1 MYLAMSRLKVILG
14 KEDEFET
21 SWKNCETCTD
31 GVKGF
36 KSFNLIKGNVN
47 KEFSLYIVQSE
58 WNSESDFINWTKS
71 DLFNSDHKN
80 PNLKR
85 NLYLG
90 PPDFDGYQEQ
100 PDFEGFKVLI

>member
-1 MYLAMSRLKVILG
+1 MYLAMSRLKVISG

-21 SWKNCETCTD
+21 SWKNRETNTD

-58 WNSESDFINWTKS
+58 WNSERDFINWTKS
-71 DLFNSDHKN
+71 DSFQFVHKN
-80 PNLKR
+80 PVLQNNLF
-85 NLYLG
+85 LG
-90 PPDFDGYQEQ
+90 PPDFDGYIEF
-100 PDFEGFKVLI
+100 PSFEGLKVVI